1 VGNGKK
7 PRELR
12 KGLDSAVGESNISKT
27 KKKYPMHKLCVRKTA
42 ERPSFANSKL
52 KEHTQNM
59 IVEEQLNTTKDS

>member
-1 VGNGKK
+1 
-7 PRELR
+7 
-12 KGLDSAVGESNISKT
+12 
-27 KKKYPMHKLCVRKTA
+27 MHKLCVRKTA

>member
-27 KKKYPMHKLCVRKTA
+27 KQKYPMHKLCVRKTA
-42 ERPSFANSKL
+42 ERPSFANNKL
-52 KEHTQNM
+52 KEHR
-59 IVEEQLNTTKDS
+59 I